1 MALRTKQFSLTG
13 LSLLEISITRI
24 SFRSFIV
31 QKKALSACS
40 ASMEDAVLTTAWL
53 DLFDLLKKRQGKY
66 FFQVNIKPAGSAFIL
81 SITVICLPRH
91 VFNLL
96 RTSSLITI
104 VQ

>member
-1 MALRTKQFSLTG
+1 
-13 LSLLEISITRI
+13 
-24 SFRSFIV
+24 
-31 QKKALSACS
+31 
-40 ASMEDAVLTTAWL
+40 MEDAVLTTAWL

-66 FFQVNIKPAGSAFIL
+66 FFQVNIKPAGSFGSAFIL